1 MSATAV
7 DLVFLA
13 KTSTSGEWKV
23 VSSVVLTLVDEA
35 TFEASPEG
43 ITFRAMDPSHVAL
56 VDLSWPSL
64 AFEKY
69 ECDAPFKFSVKMD
82 DFAKLIKRA
91 DAKDSIEIATTN
103 DENIILRI
111 LNGYGREFLL
121 HLIESTYGST
131 PLPKLTFNIKSII
144 AKKAFESMLNDISV
158 VSDHVTIDT
167 SNDKLV
173 FYGKGDI
180 GSGSVTLERTTQ
192 DVLELEVKENSK
204 ATYNIE
210 YLSNIIKAIGS
221 ASDTVVLEYS
231 SKMPIRLELKLSD
244 LGGKIHFYLA
254 PRIEEK

>member
-1 MSATAV
+1 MV

-23 VSSVVLTLVDEA
+23 VSSAVSTLVEEA

-56 VDLSWPSL
+56 IDLLWPKP

-69 ECDAPFKFSVKMD
+69 ECDKPFKFSMKVD
-82 DFAKLIKRA
+82 DFMKLIKRA
-91 DAKDSIEIATTN
+91 DAKDSIEITTA
-103 DENIILRI
+103 DDMLALRI
-111 LNGYGREFLL
+111 FDGYKREFSL
-121 HLIESTYGST
+121 HLIESTYGPT
-131 PLPKLTFNIKSII
+131 PLPKLSFNVKATI
-144 AKKAFESMLNDISV
+144 AGRAFDKILSDVSAI
-158 VSDHVTIDT
+158 SDHMTIDA
-167 SNDKLV
+167 SKDKLV
-173 FYGKGDI
+173 FSGKSDI
-180 GSGSVTLERTTQ
+180 GSGSITLEKAGQ
-192 DVLELEVKENSK
+192 DLLELEVKEEGK

-210 YLSNIIKAIGS
+210 YLSKIIKVTT
-221 ASDTVVLEYS
+221 SDIILLEYS

>member
-1 MSATAV
+1 M
-7 DLVFLA
+7 VFIA

-23 VSSVVLTLVDEA
+23 VSAVVLTLIDEA

-69 ECDAPFKFSVKMD
+69 ECEALFKFSVKMD
-82 DFAKLIKRA
+82 DFSKLIKRA
-91 DAKDSIEIATTN
+91 DAKDNIEITTTD
-103 DENIILRI
+103 DENLVLRI
-111 LNGYGREFLL
+111 LDGYERKYLL

-131 PLPKLTFNIKSII
+131 PLPKLTFNIKTII
-144 AKKAFESMLNDISV
+144 AKRAFESMLNDISV
-158 VSDHVTIDT
+158 VSDHVTIDA
-167 SNDKLV
+167 SNDKLE
-173 FYGKGDI
+173 FHGRGDT
-180 GSGSVTLERTTQ
+180 GSGSVILERTNQ
-192 DVLELEVKENSK
+192 DILELEIKENSK

-221 ASDTVVLEYS
+221 ASDTVILEYS
-231 SKMPIRLELKLSD
+231 SKMPIRLELKLGD
-244 LGGKIHFYLA
+244 QGGKIHFYLA